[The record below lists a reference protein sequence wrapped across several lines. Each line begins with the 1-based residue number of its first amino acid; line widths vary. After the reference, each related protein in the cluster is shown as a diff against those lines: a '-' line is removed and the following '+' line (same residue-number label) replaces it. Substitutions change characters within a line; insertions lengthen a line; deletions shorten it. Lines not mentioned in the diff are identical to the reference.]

1 MMISKFVLQAFI
13 VVIGSLLALLAI
25 ALLRGADHC
34 GDE

>member
-13 VVIGSLLALLAI
+13 VVIGSLLALLTV
-25 ALLRGADHC
+25 ALLREADHC

>member
-1 MMISKFVLQAFI
+1 MMISKFVVQAFI
-13 VVIGSLLALLAI
+13 VVIGSLLALLAV